1 MAMMLCQYAK
11 CSPNLVRVLH
21 NLRIRCGFLTCSLL
35 SCKILSV
42 CLFVSVGCSPRNP
55 VRYAVS
61 YPCWSLKLS
70 CLVDLLVDLL
80 LHSVLAMNGMCYQFQ
95 QGTCRYGSACR
106 FAHFTPRSRS
116 SYSTPEKY
124 DNAGHELRQWS
135 CAAVRT
141 LS

>member
-1 MAMMLCQYAK
+1 MAMMLCQRAM
-11 CSPNLVRVLH
+11 CSQHLVRTLV
-21 NLRIRCGFLTCSLL
+21 NLRILCGFLTCSLL

-42 CLFVSVGCSPRNP
+42 SVGCSPRNP

-61 YPCWSLKLS
+61 HPCWSLKLS

-80 LHSVLAMNGMCYQFQ
+80 LHCVLAMYGPCYQFQ

-106 FAHFTPRSRS
+106 FSHSTPRSRS
-116 SYSTPEKY
+116 SYSATEKY